1 VTETAAAYGMDGWP
15 IGAVVAAL
23 FGIVMARSHL
33 LYWLGRGVFSGAA
46 RLADRT
52 PGADDGTGA
61 DEGTGGEDGTGDDAG
76 AAAGSSAP
84 VAASA
89 SADGSR
95 RGAAARAR
103 VQRLLRTGTARRG
116 LALVHR
122 WGPFAVTFA
131 YLTVGLQSAVFVG
144 SGLVRM
150 PYLRFSVA
158 SVPGSIAWALIWGTV
173 GLAAVWAAV
182 RLATASPWAL
192 TGVVVALAGLVTWR
206 VLRRRSGVRGTAGGR
221 SRAVDELV

>member
-1 VTETAAAYGMDGWP
+1 VTDVAAAYGMAGWP
-15 IGAVVAAL
+15 IEAVVVAL

-52 PGADDGTGA
+52 PGAAGDDDT
-61 DEGTGGEDGTGDDAG
+61 TGDEDVPHQDPGTPASVHGSRPASVHG
-76 AAAGSSAP
+76 A
-84 VAASA
+84 
-89 SADGSR
+89 R
-95 RGAAARAR
+95 RGAAARAQ
-103 VQRLLRTGTARRG
+103 VQRLMRTGTARRG

-173 GLAAVWAAV
+173 GFAAVWATV

-192 TGVVVALAGLVTWR
+192 AGVLVALAGLVTWR
-206 VLRRRSGVRGTAGGR
+206 VVRRRSRRGTVHG
-221 SRAVDELV
+221 RAVDELV

>member
-1 VTETAAAYGMDGWP
+1 VTDVAATYGMAGWP
-15 IGAVVAAL
+15 IEAVVVAL

-46 RLADRT
+46 RLADRA
-52 PGADDGTGA
+52 PGAGDSKGADD
-61 DEGTGGEDGTGDDAG
+61 DDVGD
-76 AAAGSSAP
+76 AAGSSAP
-84 VAASA
+84 APA

-95 RGAAARAR
+95 RAAAVRAQ
-103 VQRLLRTGTARRG
+103 VQRLMRTGTARRG

-192 TGVVVALAGLVTWR
+192 AGVVVTLAGLVTWR
-206 VLRRRSGVRGTAGGR
+206 ALRRRARVRGAAGGR

>member
-1 VTETAAAYGMDGWP
+1 MAAAYGMDGWP

-46 RLADRT
+46 RLADRA
-52 PGADDGTGA
+52 PGAPSEDPATGPEPATAA
-61 DEGTGGEDGTGDDAG
+61 D
-76 AAAGSSAP
+76 P
-84 VAASA
+84 
-89 SADGSR
+89 SR
-95 RGAAARAR
+95 RRAAARSQ
-103 VQRLLRTGTARRG
+103 VQRLMRTGTARRG

-122 WGPFAVTFA
+122 WGPLAVTFA

-150 PYLRFSVA
+150 PYLRFTVA
-158 SVPGSIAWALIWGTV
+158 SVPGSVAWAVIWGTV
-173 GLAAVWAAV
+173 GFAAVWAGV

-192 TGVVVALAGLVTWR
+192 AGVVVALAALVTWR
-206 VLRRRSGVRGTAGGR
+206 VLRRRPPVHGPAGPDADRDRTA
-221 SRAVDELV
+221 DELV

>member
-1 VTETAAAYGMDGWP
+1 VTDVAAAYGMAGWP
-15 IGAVVAAL
+15 IEAVVVAL

-33 LYWLGRGVFSGAA
+33 LYWLGRGVISGAA

-52 PGADDGTGA
+52 PGAGD
-61 DEGTGGEDGTGDDAG
+61 DGTGDDAG
-76 AAAGSSAP
+76 DAAGSRASVPAS
-84 VAASA
+84 ASA

-95 RGAAARAR
+95 RAAAVRAQ
-103 VQRLLRTGTARRG
+103 VQRLMRTGTARRG

-192 TGVVVALAGLVTWR
+192 AGVVVALAGLVTWR
-206 VLRRRSGVRGTAGGR
+206 VLRRRARVRGTAGGR